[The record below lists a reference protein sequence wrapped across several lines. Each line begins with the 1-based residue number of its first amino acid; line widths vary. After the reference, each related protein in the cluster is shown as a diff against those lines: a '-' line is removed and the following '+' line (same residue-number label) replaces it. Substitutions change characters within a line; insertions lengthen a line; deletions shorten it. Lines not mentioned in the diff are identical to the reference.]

1 MQRFGPH
8 SRNGYYP
15 MNTSWRGAL
24 AVAAF
29 LTACGGDG
37 RAPDA
42 KGDAPARADGGSVS
56 LTGAG
61 ATFPAPVYSKWF
73 SDYGRTH
80 AVQVNYQSIGS
91 GGGIQQVT
99 AGTVD
104 FGASD
109 APMSEEE
116 AAKVPGILQLPT
128 VLGAVSVSYNLP
140 GLQQPL
146 RLSGPVLAQIFL
158 GTVTRWNDAAIA
170 VDNPGV
176 ALPATPIA
184 VVHRSDG
191 SGTTH
196 VFTDY
201 LSQVSPEW
209 KTRVGTG
216 KSVSWPGG
224 MGAKGNEG
232 VSGAVKQTAGSI
244 GYVEL
249 AYAMQNQLAMAA
261 LKNQTGAYV
270 SPTVDAT
277 AAAAAGVAERVAG
290 GDFRVSLNNA
300 AGAATYPIATWT
312 YLLVPPHWS
321 DCAKAQAFVN
331 LADWALTGG
340 AEAARQLH
348 YAPLPD
354 QVREAVRQKL
364 RTVTC
369 GPNNQAV
376 APAT

>member
-1 MQRFGPH
+1 
-8 SRNGYYP
+8 
-15 MNTSWRGAL
+15 
-24 AVAAF
+24 
-29 LTACGGDG
+29 
-37 RAPDA
+37 
-42 KGDAPARADGGSVS
+42 
-56 LTGAG
+56 
-61 ATFPAPVYSKWF
+61 
-73 SDYGRTH
+73 
-80 AVQVNYQSIGS
+80 
-91 GGGIQQVT
+91 
-99 AGTVD
+99 VD

-146 RLSGPVLAQIFL
+146 RLSGPVLARIFL

-170 VDNPGV
+170 ADNPGV

>member
-1 MQRFGPH
+1 MKTIR
-8 SRNGYYP
+8 S
-15 MNTSWRGAL
+15 GAL
-24 AVAAF
+24 LLAGLLA
-29 LTACGGDG
+29 ACGG
-37 RAPDA
+37 
-42 KGDAPARADGGSVS
+42 GDAPGGGAGNDSTGGARSGVT

-61 ATFPAPVYSKWF
+61 ATFPAPLYSKWF
-73 SDYGRTH
+73 SDHGREQG
-80 AVQVNYQSIGS
+80 VRVNYQSIGS

-109 APMSEEE
+109 APMTDEE

-128 VLGAVSVSYNLP
+128 VLGSVTVAYNLP

-146 RLSGPVLAQIFL
+146 KLSGPAVAGIFL
-158 GTVTRWNDAAIA
+158 GRITKWNDPAIVA
-170 VDNPGV
+170 DNPGV
-176 ALPATPIA
+176 TLPNSNIA

-209 KTRVGTG
+209 KAGPGTG
-216 KSVSWPGG
+216 KSVGWPTGL
-224 MGAKGNEG
+224 GAKGNEG
-232 VSGAVKQTAGSI
+232 VSGAVKQTAGSL

-249 AYAMQNQLAMAA
+249 AYAMQNQLTVAA
-261 LKNQTGAYV
+261 LKNQSGAYV
-270 SPTVDAT
+270 TPTLEAT
-277 AAAAAGVAERVAG
+277 VAAAAGVSERVAN
-290 GDFRVSLNNA
+290 GDFRVSLVNA
-300 AGAATYPIATWT
+300 PGATAYPISSWT
-312 YLLVPPHWS
+312 YLLVPPHWD

-331 LADWALTGG
+331 LADWALTQGG
-340 AEAARQLH
+340 ESARQLH

-354 QVREAVRQKL
+354 QVRDGVRQKL
-364 RTVTC
+364 GTVTC

-376 APAT
+376 KPAA